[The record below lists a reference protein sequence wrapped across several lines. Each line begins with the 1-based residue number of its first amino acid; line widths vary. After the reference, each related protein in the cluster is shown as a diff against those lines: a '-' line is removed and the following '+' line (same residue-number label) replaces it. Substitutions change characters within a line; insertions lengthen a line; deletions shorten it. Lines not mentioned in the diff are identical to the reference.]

1 MASTRAKIKLRRG
14 TNSEFVAANTVL
26 RSGEPGF
33 ATDTKELK
41 IGDGTTSW
49 ASLDSAFV
57 YSVTAGITGG
67 AIINN
72 VVKISQVNYDNLAT
86 KDANTLYLIG

>member
-1 MASTRAKIKLRRG
+1 MSKYPSILLRKG
-14 TNSEFVAANTVL
+14 TNSQFVAAGTIL
-26 RSGEPGF
+26 ASGEPAF

-57 YSVTAGITGG
+57 YSITAGITGG
-67 AIINN
+67 AVINN